1 MEKQEI
7 LEELTIVQEELID
20 ILNDQVIQLSIM
32 SKIELGDDVIKALSD
47 IKKRINEIKEKLN
60 YQIIWL

>member
-20 ILNDQVIQLSIM
+20 ILNDQVIQLSMM
-32 SKIELGDDVIKALSD
+32 SKIELGDDVIESIRELKEQ
-47 IKKRINEIKEKLN
+47 IKNLTEELN
-60 YQIIWL
+60 K

>member
-20 ILNDQVIQLSIM
+20 VLNDQVIQLSIM
-32 SKIELGDDVIKALSD
+32 SKIELGDDVIKAISD
-47 IKKRINEIKEKLN
+47 IKERINEVKEKLN
-60 YQIIWL
+60 Y

>member
-20 ILNDQVIQLSIM
+20 ILNDQVIQLSMM
-32 SKIELGDDVIKALSD
+32 SKIELGDDVIKAISD

-60 YQIIWL
+60 Y

>member
-1 MEKQEI
+1 MEKHEI

-32 SKIELGDDVIKALSD
+32 SKIELGDDVIKAISD
-47 IKKRINEIKEKLN
+47 VKKRINEIKEKLN
-60 YQIIWL
+60 Y

>member
-32 SKIELGDDVIKALSD
+32 SKIELGDDVIKAISD
-47 IKKRINEIKEKLN
+47 VKKRINEIKEKLN
-60 YQIIWL
+60 Y

>member
-20 ILNDQVIQLSIM
+20 ILNNQVIQLSMM
-32 SKIELGDDVIKALSD
+32 SKIELGDDVIKAISD
-47 IKKRINEIKEKLN
+47 IKERINEVKEKLN
-60 YQIIWL
+60 Y

>member
-20 ILNDQVIQLSIM
+20 ILNDQVIQLSMM
-32 SKIELGDDVIKALSD
+32 SKIELGDDVIKAISD
-47 IKKRINEIKEKLN
+47 IKTRINEIKEKLN
-60 YQIIWL
+60 Y

>member
-20 ILNDQVIQLSIM
+20 ILNDQVIQLSTM

-47 IKKRINEIKEKLN
+47 TKKRINEIKEKLN
-60 YQIIWL
+60 Y

>member
-1 MEKQEI
+1 MEKHEI

-32 SKIELGDDVIKALSD
+32 SKIELGDDVIKAISD
-47 IKKRINEIKEKLN
+47 IKKRINEIKDEINK
-60 YQIIWL
+60 

>member
-32 SKIELGDDVIKALSD
+32 SKIELGDDVIKAISD
-47 IKKRINEIKEKLN
+47 VKKRINKIKEKLN
-60 YQIIWL
+60 Y

>member
-1 MEKQEI
+1 MEKHEI

-32 SKIELGDDVIKALSD
+32 SKIELGDDVIKAISD
-47 IKKRINEIKEKLN
+47 IKERINEIKEKLN
-60 YQIIWL
+60 Y

>member
-20 ILNDQVIQLSIM
+20 VLKNRMMDLSIM
-32 SKIELGDDVIKALSD
+32 SKIELGDDVIEALSYL
-47 IKKRINEIKEKLN
+47 KGKINKLKEKLN
-60 YQIIWL
+60 

>member
-47 IKKRINEIKEKLN
+47 IKERINEVKEKLN
-60 YQIIWL
+60 Y

>member
-32 SKIELGDDVIKALSD
+32 SKIELGDDVIKAVSD
-47 IKKRINEIKEKLN
+47 IKKRINEIKKKLN
-60 YQIIWL
+60 Y

>member
-47 IKKRINEIKEKLN
+47 TKKRINEIKEKLN
-60 YQIIWL
+60 Y

>member
-32 SKIELGDDVIKALSD
+32 SKIELGDDVIKAVSD

-60 YQIIWL
+60 Y

>member
-32 SKIELGDDVIKALSD
+32 SKIELGDDVIKAVSD
-47 IKKRINEIKEKLN
+47 IKKRIKEIKEKLN
-60 YQIIWL
+60 Y

>member
-7 LEELTIVQEELID
+7 LEELTIVQEELND

-32 SKIELGDDVIKALSD
+32 SKIELGDDVIKAISD
-47 IKKRINEIKEKLN
+47 IKERINEVKEKLN
-60 YQIIWL
+60 Y

>member
-1 MEKQEI
+1 MEKLEI

-32 SKIELGDDVIKALSD
+32 SKIELGDDVIKFIRERKEQ
-47 IKKRINEIKEKLN
+47 IKNLKEELN
-60 YQIIWL
+60 K

>member
-20 ILNDQVIQLSIM
+20 ILNDQVIQLSMI
-32 SKIELGDDVIKALSD
+32 SKIELGDDVIKAISD
-47 IKKRINEIKEKLN
+47 IKERINEVKEKLN
-60 YQIIWL
+60 Y

>member
-32 SKIELGDDVIKALSD
+32 SKIELGDDVIKAISD

-60 YQIIWL
+60 Y

>member
-1 MEKQEI
+1 MEKHEI

-32 SKIELGDDVIKALSD
+32 SKIELGDDVIKAISD

-60 YQIIWL
+60 Y